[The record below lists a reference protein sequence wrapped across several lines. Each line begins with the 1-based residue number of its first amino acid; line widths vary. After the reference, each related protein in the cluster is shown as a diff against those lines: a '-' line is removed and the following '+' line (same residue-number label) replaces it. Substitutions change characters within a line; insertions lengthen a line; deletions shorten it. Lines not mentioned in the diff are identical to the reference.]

1 MNRTKLLRLL
11 ICGALFTCAVR
22 LWLHRDL
29 DPSLVTCRVIGPIT
43 WEENWRT
50 PQENVLPELHTGD
63 VLVTLSAH
71 SLGWRHGHCALVLDP
86 DITLEATTLGRP
98 AAFRRTDGWNRY
110 PTLWLLR
117 PKRPLN
123 QEEQA
128 ALRSAAEALSGL
140 PYSLLAPK
148 QLPASGAHCAALVW
162 YVYRAGLE
170 ADIDPEGGWQALP
183 GSLLRSSYFELT
195 RLR

>member
-11 ICGALFTCAVR
+11 ICGLLCACAVR
-22 LWLHRDL
+22 LWLHWDL
-29 DPSLVTCRVIGPIT
+29 DPAQVRCRIIGPIT
-43 WEENWRT
+43 WEENWLT
-50 PQENVLPELHTGD
+50 PRENVLPKLHTGD

-86 DITLEATTLGRP
+86 NTTLEATTLGRP
-98 AAFRRTDGWNRY
+98 AAFRSTDSWNRY

-117 PKRPLN
+117 PKTPLSA
-123 QEEQA
+123 EEQT
-128 ALRSAAEALSGL
+128 ALRSSAGDLSGL
-140 PYSLLAPK
+140 PYALLAPK

-162 YVYRAGLE
+162 YVYARALE
-170 ADIDPEGGWQALP
+170 VDIDSEGGWQALP
-183 GSLLRSSYFELT
+183 GSLLRSPFFEVT